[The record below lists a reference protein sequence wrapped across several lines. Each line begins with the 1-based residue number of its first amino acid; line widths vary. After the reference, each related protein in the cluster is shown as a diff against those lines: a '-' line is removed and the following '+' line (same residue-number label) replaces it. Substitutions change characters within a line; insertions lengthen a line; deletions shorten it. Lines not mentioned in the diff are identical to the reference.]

1 MFAWI
6 SEFFSFAKNYII
18 FALLLALSLFLI
30 STNNNSY
37 TRGLQTVGLVTT
49 AYLEAGVQDIT
60 GYFLLA
66 SRNKELLE
74 ENARLINM
82 AAKSHQAMDENE
94 QLRQMLDLKSRSSA
108 PLIPGTV
115 VGRTTDGGKYFLT
128 LNIGSSDGVHIGDP
142 VVNGSGLV
150 GIVTDASGSFSLV
163 RTLFDSDSRIA
174 ARLEKT
180 SADGLIVAGGFGE
193 LKMNN
198 VARRYHVVKGDFV
211 LTSTLSSLVPPGI
224 VIGVVSKVIEQPGD
238 IFNKITVQPAVNL
251 SSIFAAFV
259 MQYTPPSGAA
269 RLEREALKKSK

>member
-6 SEFFSFAKNYII
+6 SEFFGFAKNYII

-37 TRGLQTVGLVTT
+37 TRGLQTVGLFTT
-49 AYLEAGVQDIT
+49 AYLDAGVQDVT
-60 GYFLLA
+60 SYFLLA
-66 SRNKELLE
+66 SRNKELRE
-74 ENARLINM
+74 ENAQLINL
-82 AAKSHQAMDENE
+82 AAKSHRAIDENE
-94 QLRQMLDLKSRSSA
+94 QLRQMLKLKSVSAA

-115 VGRTTDGGKYFLT
+115 VGRATDGGKYFLT
-128 LNIGSSDGVHIGDP
+128 LDIGSNDGVSIGDP

-150 GIVTDASGSFSLV
+150 GIVADVSGKFSLV
-163 RTLFDSDSRIA
+163 RTLLDNDSRIA
-174 ARLEKT
+174 ARLEKA
-180 SADGLIVAGGFGE
+180 SADGLIVAGSLGE

-198 VARRYHVVKGDFV
+198 VPRRYHVVKGDVV
-211 LTSTLSSLVPPGI
+211 LTSSLSSLVPPGI
-224 VIGVVSKVIEQPGD
+224 VIGVVSKVAVQPGE

-269 RLEREALKKSK
+269 RLEREALRKSR